1 MASNDHVSD
10 SETSEVDLLR
20 PPSRD
25 DADREP
31 SLPESDLHHGLQE
44 LPHESM
50 DEHNKKARSVTAED
64 KIAVM
69 VPAPSRPW
77 EYEPYRG
84 DTTVDTVLEE
94 FKKPGGEIWYK
105 IEYEDGRKEDVSMLY
120 LSSFSQ
126 PIICVLRLKT
136 ICIRACLLYC
146 PGLAMKDTRHLT
158 T

>member
-25 DADREP
+25 DSDREP
-31 SLPESDLHHGLQE
+31 SLRESDLHHGLQE

-84 DTTVDTVLEE
+84 DTTVDTILEE

-120 LSSFSQ
+120 LNFFLNLLFVF
-126 PIICVLRLKT
+126 CV
-136 ICIRACLLYC
+136 
-146 PGLAMKDTRHLT
+146 
-158 T
+158 